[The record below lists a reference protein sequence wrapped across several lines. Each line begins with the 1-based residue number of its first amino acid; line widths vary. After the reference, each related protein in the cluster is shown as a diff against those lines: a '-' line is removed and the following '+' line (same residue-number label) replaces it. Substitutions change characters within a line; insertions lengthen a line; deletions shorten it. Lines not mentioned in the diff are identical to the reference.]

1 MAKYILMKTE
11 GRRKRCGLI
20 RCALPALVLLLCL
33 SGVSCKKFLAER
45 SQSDFTPKTTE
56 SYSELLMGTGYPL
69 STGRL
74 QRALCLMDDD
84 IQEYPPLVADGVG
97 ISPQQGLPAYA
108 WQPDFFQGME
118 ASGFDV
124 SGLNIDGYKN
134 YYSLVMGANV
144 ALQYTPGSQGT
155 QSDRDYLMGQAYA
168 LRAFYYLQLVNLYGR
183 PYNDSTI
190 TPDKSPGVP
199 LMLTANVSD
208 SMPPRSTVAQVYS
221 QIQSDLNNAFS
232 RLDGEQRT
240 GDIYRMDHISAHLL
254 ASRVALYMCNWD
266 SVISYASYVIRY
278 HPQLMDLNSWF
289 PRTYDASGNPVFI
302 PVIGAGNAETLWTYG
317 NNYESYPGNVIDAYS
332 MSQDLINQFDAT
344 DLRAQIYFTSLPP
357 FFSQWLSIL
366 TQPTKWMDVNLLNS
380 SITGCAFR
388 SSEAYLNRAE
398 ACAQKYI
405 ETGNTDYEQRA
416 LDDLN
421 TLRAKRYA
429 PADFQPVQAMP
440 ADSLLRFCR
449 NERRRELFMEGQ
461 RWFDLRRYGMPSIT
475 HQYGLV
481 QGSAKTY
488 TLQAHDPQY
497 TLQIPPTAILL
508 NQNLVQN
515 PAGPERNAQ

>member
-1 MAKYILMKTE
+1 MANYITMKIE
-11 GRRKRCGLI
+11 DRPKSYSVVRY
-20 RCALPALVLLLCL
+20 ALPALALLLCL
-33 SGVSCKKFLAER
+33 GSVSCKKFLAES

-69 STGRL
+69 ATGRL

-84 IQEYPPLVADGVG
+84 MQEYPPVVANGSGV
-97 ISPQQGLPAYA
+97 SPQQGLPAYA
-108 WQPDFFQGME
+108 WQPDCFQGME
-118 ASGFDV
+118 TSGFDP

-134 YYSLVMGANV
+134 YYNLIMGANV
-144 ALQYTPGSQGT
+144 ALQYTPGSEGT
-155 QSDRDYLMGQAYA
+155 QSDKDYLMGQAYA

-183 PYNDSTI
+183 PYNDSTT
-190 TPDKSPGVP
+190 TPDKSLGVP

-208 SMPPRSTVAQVYS
+208 SMPPRNTVAQVYS
-221 QIQSDLNNAFS
+221 QIQSDLSNAFS

-266 SVISYASYVIRY
+266 SVISYASYVIQY
-278 HPQLMDLNSWF
+278 HPQLMDLNNWF
-289 PRTYDASGNPVFI
+289 PRVYDALGVPVFI
-302 PVIGAGNAETLWTYG
+302 PIVGDGNAETLWTYG
-317 NNYESYPGNVIDAYS
+317 NYYENYPGIVADAYDA
-332 MSQDLINQFDAT
+332 SQDLANQFDAT
-344 DLRAQIYFTSLPP
+344 DLRAQIYIDIVPSFLA
-357 FFSQWLSIL
+357 QWVAVLNQI
-366 TQPTKWMDVNLLNS
+366 TKWNTALGYNS

-398 ACAQKYI
+398 AYAQKYI
-405 ETGNTDYEQRA
+405 QTGESSYEQKA
-416 LDDLN
+416 LNDLN

-429 PADFQPVQAMP
+429 PADFQPVQSMS
-440 ADSLLRFCR
+440 ADSLLLFCR
-449 NERRRELFMEGQ
+449 NERRRELCREGQ

-481 QGSAKTY
+481 QGSTQTY